1 MNAKVCKRLRRA
13 AERASVGLRARGLV
27 GKEVVVARGNRR
39 WTTNIAINAYNTTRG
54 IYRAMKREVERTKGT
69 V

>member
-27 GKEVVVARGNRR
+27 GKEVAHGRYRNS
-39 WTTNIAINAYNTTRG
+39 TIAVNAYNTTRG
-54 IYRAMKREVERTKGT
+54 IYRAMKREVKRTKGP